1 MDLHSFMQAAEQ
13 FCLCF
18 PNSANPQPGKH
29 FTKVFLQHVLLQED
43 LDETQ
48 VMKMRLDLTESLM
61 DAITEGLVYA
71 AE

>member
-29 FTKVFLQHVLLQED
+29 FTKAFLQHMFYCRKTC
-43 LDETQ
+43 ETQ
-48 VMKMRLDLTESLM
+48 EMNMRLDLTESLM